1 MICMNDK
8 DQKSFEYRNTLKT
21 KLSYRKQLLQKVT
34 EQINLSSGLPSIS
47 TFPDWSLL
55 GSIERQCDIF
65 ERLLA
70 ELAKTKDTNT

>member
-1 MICMNDK
+1 MNDK

-21 KLSYRKQLLQKVT
+21 KIAYRKLLLEKVT
-34 EQINLSSGLPSIS
+34 EQISLSSSLPSLS
-47 TFPDWSLL
+47 TFSDWSLL

-70 ELAKTKDTNT
+70 ELAKTKDTNS

>member
-1 MICMNDK
+1 MNNK
-8 DQKSFEYRNTLKT
+8 DQKSYEYRNTLKT
-21 KLSYRKQLLQKVT
+21 KISYRKQLLDKVA
-34 EQINLSSGLPSIS
+34 EQNKLSSSLPSIS

-70 ELAKTKDTNT
+70 ELAKTKDTNC